1 MKKTNYHTHTYRCG
15 HANGN
20 EEDMIQAA
28 IDMGIEELGMCLS
41 LIHIFIQGM
50 IKTVGHLVKIEESK

>member
-28 IDMGIEELGMCLS
+28 IDMYVYEIGRA
-41 LIHIFIQGM
+41 H
-50 IKTVGHLVKIEESK
+50 V